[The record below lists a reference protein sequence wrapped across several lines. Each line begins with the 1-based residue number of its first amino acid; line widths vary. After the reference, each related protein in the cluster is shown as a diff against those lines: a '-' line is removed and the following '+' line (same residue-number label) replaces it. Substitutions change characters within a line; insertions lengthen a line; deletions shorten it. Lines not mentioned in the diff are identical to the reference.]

1 MVALNVVHAPTLGVR
16 SVCSI
21 LFGSSQA
28 FFVVTFVVRFFLSRG
43 DRRTAL
49 RALVAAMVPLHLLL
63 AVGILLPM
71 LSTRGSAATFFVSL
85 PILSLTP
92 LSAVV
97 AFIRHDLWG
106 SRALLSRV
114 LTLTVVAVSACVLAA
129 GVGAALA
136 ASFGVDFRAALLAAA
151 AGAVTSAALVSLAVR
166 FADRGFFPA
175 RAEYKPT
182 VDKLSEHLTSI
193 NDPGEVARA
202 VERTVK
208 RWLACQSVQCIPR
221 DPDDTPVAPLLELEA
236 GELTLPITFRNE
248 MVGLLYVGKK
258 LGGALFTTDDLDLL
272 RTIVNQ
278 AALALAHARSYRE
291 LEERR
296 RQQAEAWRGERTALI
311 ETVAAEIAHE
321 IRYPIN
327 FFRSVFQRGTREGA
341 DVRLDAEDVE
351 IGQEEV
357 DRLERLVAPLRRVAN
372 HRLERRVVPLTELAA
387 RAEVL
392 LRDAL
397 GARSIDLTF
406 PETVAVRADFDQ
418 ATQVVVNL
426 LSNALDAA
434 GPTGRVGLAWRPLD
448 DGDGAHL
455 IVWDTGP
462 GFEGNPSRLF
472 APWFT
477 TKPRGTGLGLA
488 IAQRIVRAHGWSI
501 DAQRAE
507 GKTQF
512 LVHVP
517 SSDVT
522 DEDGDAPSS
531 SPASPR
537 DETLRH

>member
-1 MVALNVVHAPTLGVR
+1 M
-16 SVCSI
+16 
-21 LFGSSQA
+21 
-28 FFVVTFVVRFFLSRG
+28 
-43 DRRTAL
+43 
-49 RALVAAMVPLHLLL
+49 RALLAAIAPPHALA
-63 AVGILLPM
+63 AVGIFLAHVGA
-71 LSTRGSAATFFVSL
+71 RGSAAASFFVSNPVL
-85 PILSLTP
+85 ALMP
-92 LSAVV
+92 LSALF
-97 AFIRHDLWG
+97 AFLRHDLWG
-106 SRALLSRV
+106 SRALVSRV
-114 LTLTVVAVSACVLAA
+114 VTLTTTASIAC
-129 GVGAALA
+129 ALA
-136 ASFGVDFRAALLAAA
+136 IGLSAAFAASLEIKFSDALVAAA
-151 AGAVTSAALVSLAVR
+151 AGAVASAALVSAAVR

-208 RWLACQSVQCIPR
+208 RWLACESVQCIPH
-221 DPDDTPVAPLLELEA
+221 DPEDTPIAPLLALEA
-236 GELTLPITFRNE
+236 RELTLPISFRNE
-248 MVGLLYVGKK
+248 MVGSLHVGRK

-272 RTIVNQ
+272 RTIANQ

-327 FFRSVFQRGTREGA
+327 YFRSVFQRGTRDGA
-341 DVRLDAEDVE
+341 EVRLDAEDVE

-357 DRLERLVAPLRRVAN
+357 DRLERLVAGLRRVAS
-372 HRLERRVVPLTELAA
+372 HRLERRVVSMTDLAA

-392 LRDAL
+392 LRDSLGPRTIECSIPEGVAL
-397 GARSIDLTF
+397 RG
-406 PETVAVRADFDQ
+406 DFDQ

-434 GPTGRVGLAWRPLD
+434 GPTGRVGLTWRPLD

-462 GFEGNPSRLF
+462 GFTGDASRLF

-488 IAQRIVRAHGWSI
+488 ITQRIVRAHGWSI
-501 DAQRAE
+501 DAQRSE

-517 SSDVT
+517 SSDVI
-522 DEDGDAPSS
+522 DEYGDTPAATSS
-531 SPASPR
+531 SPSTR